1 MPRNALGVVRET
13 EITFHPVDY
22 DVHVLGGELNEA
34 D

>member
-1 MPRNALGVVRET
+1 MPRNALGVVSET
-13 EITFHPVDY
+13 EITFPRHY